1 MNEKGIKEP
10 VFMIRVGQTRKD
22 LEGSATQNS
31 TEMAESRGLAFA
43 PGRAS
48 GLGPA
53 GGLVWKWG
61 W

>member
-31 TEMAESRGLAFA
+31 TETAESRGLAFA

-48 GLGPA
+48 SLGPA
-53 GGLVWKWG
+53 EGLVWKWG
-61 W
+61 R